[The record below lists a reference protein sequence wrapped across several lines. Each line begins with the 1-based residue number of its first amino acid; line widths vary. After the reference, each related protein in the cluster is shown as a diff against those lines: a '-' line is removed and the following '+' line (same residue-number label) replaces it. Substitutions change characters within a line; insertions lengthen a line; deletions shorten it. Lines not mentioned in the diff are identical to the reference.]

1 MKSSVKYL
9 EWDSNF
15 FNKKIG
21 KITIESEDDIS
32 LKEIINYDLIY
43 VFSQNGKLNLNLVD
57 KKIVYLIDDLKNY
70 TIDFTNLELFHVGK
84 NNHHDLLDLAL
95 QSGELSRFKL
105 DSNFKNEE
113 YKKLYTEW
121 IKKSISKEL
130 ATDIII
136 KKDNEKIIGFASLAR
151 KDNRLADISL
161 VAVDADYRGKGI
173 AKEIIKNT
181 IALAKKQGYK
191 KIQVVTQ
198 LDNRPANLLYEKAGF
213 EKNNLTYIYH
223 IWNNDTIQ

>member
-9 EWDSNF
+9 EWDSDF

-21 KITIESEDDIS
+21 KITIDNEDDIS

-70 TIDFTNLELFHVGK
+70 SVDFNNLELFHVGK

-151 KDNRLADISL
+151 KDNRLADIGL

-198 LDNRPANLLYEKAGF
+198 LDNRPANLLYEKTGF